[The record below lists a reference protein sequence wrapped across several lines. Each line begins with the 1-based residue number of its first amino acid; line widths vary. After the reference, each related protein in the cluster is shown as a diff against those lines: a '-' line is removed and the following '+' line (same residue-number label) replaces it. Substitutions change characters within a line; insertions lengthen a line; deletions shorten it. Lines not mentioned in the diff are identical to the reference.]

1 MRPLLLDTCAVLM
14 LANGDFKKFST
25 SAMKALRDAETLY
38 VSPIS
43 EWEISL
49 KWRDGGIELPLEPC
63 ELMRKL
69 TEAYALTLVPLSEE
83 VMFRST
89 ELPYVHRDPADRF
102 IIATALIRNLP
113 VVTTDRRFPQ
123 YGVTVIS

>member
-25 SAMKALRDAETLY
+25 STMKALRDAETLY

-49 KWRDGGIELPLEPC
+49 KWRDGGIELPLEPR
-63 ELMRKL
+63 ELM
-69 TEAYALTLVPLSEE
+69 
-83 VMFRST
+83 
-89 ELPYVHRDPADRF
+89 
-102 IIATALIRNLP
+102 
-113 VVTTDRRFPQ
+113 
-123 YGVTVIS
+123 

>member
-25 SAMKALRDAETLY
+25 STMKALRDAETLY

-49 KWRDGGIELPLEPC
+49 KWRDGGIELPLEPR

-69 TEAYALTLVPLSEE
+69 TKAYALTLLPLSED